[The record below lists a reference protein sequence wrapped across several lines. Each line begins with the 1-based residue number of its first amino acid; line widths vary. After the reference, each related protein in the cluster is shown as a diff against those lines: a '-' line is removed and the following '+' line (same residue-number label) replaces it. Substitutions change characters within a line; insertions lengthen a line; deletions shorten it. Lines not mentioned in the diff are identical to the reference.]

1 MTQPVL
7 DQPPMP
13 SIRAGRERAL
23 AHGAMLLFALLVSTS
38 FTVGAAIAPT
48 MDPLAL
54 TFGRFIVAGG
64 LFLVFMLASG
74 RLRMPGWRD
83 GLGYLLL
90 GALVSLYFVT
100 MFEAL
105 LLTSA
110 LVTSALFALVPL
122 ITAIMAR
129 AWLGQG
135 LTLRLLAALGIAGG
149 GAIWVTFGGDIGR
162 MLTLSLGPGE
172 LIYLLGCVSYS
183 AYSPAI
189 RHLDRGASTAE
200 VSFWTVLAGLAIV
213 TAYGLP
219 SIVRTD
225 WTSLPLGTWA
235 GIFHLGIFTTLVSF
249 FLIQFA
255 STRLPQ
261 AKVMAYTYLIP
272 VFVVLTDGL
281 TLDHWPSPSVMA
293 GVGVIA
299 LAMLV
304 LESG

>member
-1 MTQPVL
+1 
-7 DQPPMP
+7 MP
-13 SIRAGRERAL
+13 ARASRQTLL
-23 AHGAMLLFALLVSTS
+23 AHGAMLLFSLLVSSS
-38 FTVGAAIAPT
+38 FTVGAAIADT

-64 LFLVFMLASG
+64 LFLAVMRASG
-74 RLRMPGWRD
+74 RLRLPGWRD
-83 GLGYLLL
+83 GLDYLFL
-90 GALVSLYFVT
+90 GALVSLYFVS

-110 LVTSALFALVPL
+110 LVTSALFALVPMMTAL
-122 ITAIMAR
+122 IAR
-129 AWLGQG
+129 VWLGQK
-135 LTLRLLAALGIAGG
+135 LDARLLVSLVIAGA
-149 GAIWVTFGGDIGR
+149 GAVWVVFGGDVGR
-162 MLTLSLGPGE
+162 MLALALGPGE
-172 LIYLLGCVSYS
+172 IIFILGCVSYS

-189 RHLDRGASTAE
+189 RRLDKGASALD

-219 SIVRTD
+219 AIVRTD
-225 WTSLPLGTWA
+225 WPMLSLSTWA
-235 GIFHLGIFTTLVSF
+235 GILYLGIFTTLVSF

-272 VFVVLTDGL
+272 VFVVLTDGA
-281 TLDHWPSPSVMA
+281 TLGRWPSPTVLA
-293 GVGVIA
+293 GVAVIA
-299 LAMLV
+299 AAMIT

>member
-1 MTQPVL
+1 
-7 DQPPMP
+7 MP
-13 SIRAGRERAL
+13 DRASLQTLL
-23 AHGAMLLFALLVSTS
+23 AHGAMLVFSLLVSSS
-38 FTVGAAIAPT
+38 FTVGAAVAPSI
-48 MDPLAL
+48 DPLAL

-64 LFLVFMLASG
+64 MFLAFMLATG
-74 RLRMPGWRD
+74 RLSWPGWRE

-110 LVTSALFALVPL
+110 LVTSALFALVPMMTAL
-122 ITAIMAR
+122 IAR
-129 AWLGQG
+129 CWLGQK
-135 LTLRLLAALGIAGG
+135 LDARLLLSLAIAGA
-149 GAIWVTFGGDIGR
+149 GAVWVVFGGDVGR
-162 MLTLSLGPGE
+162 MLGLALGPGE
-172 LIYLLGCVSYS
+172 MLYLLGCVSYS

-189 RHLDRGASTAE
+189 RRLDRGASAVR

-213 TAYGLP
+213 TVYGLP
-219 SIVRTD
+219 SIVRTE
-225 WTSLPLGTWA
+225 WLTLPLSTWA
-235 GIFHLGIFTTLVSF
+235 GILHLGIFTTLVTF

-272 VFVVLTDGL
+272 VFVVLTDGA
-281 TLDHWPSPSVMA
+281 TLGHWPSPSVVA
-293 GVGVIA
+293 GVAVIA